1 MSVRQRTGL
10 LVLGR
15 APAHGVAACRRRALL
30 RCKRRCCATA
40 TAAAQQAGAGSETVS
55 HLRHPHRESEVW
67 LVGTSH
73 VSQES
78 VDEVASLIETL
89 RPSQVM
95 VELCPGRARQLLASH
110 GQTEGAAP
118 PPPGLLD
125 LAAGVFSAA
134 GAGGAAGAG
143 LGAYGAVLR
152 GLGMDPGQELRAAM
166 LSAAALEIPVLY
178 GDRPVEQTLARL
190 RQALTPG
197 ELMHMMGAAMGGEG
211 REVAALNARL
221 LTSSNI
227 TAAQEAMKNRATVRA
242 LVDVM
247 RRSAPGLVEVML
259 GERDV
264 LMADALAQLPAGS
277 RTVAVPPR
285 ADTSQ

>member
-1 MSVRQRTGL
+1 M
-10 LVLGR
+10 
-15 APAHGVAACRRRALL
+15 
-30 RCKRRCCATA
+30 
-40 TAAAQQAGAGSETVS
+40 
-55 HLRHPHRESEVW
+55 
-67 LVGTSH
+67 
-73 VSQES
+73 
-78 VDEVASLIETL
+78 
-89 RPSQVM
+89 
-95 VELCPGRARQLLASH
+95 
-110 GQTEGAAP
+110 
-118 PPPGLLD
+118 
-125 LAAGVFSAA
+125 
-134 GAGGAAGAG
+134 
-143 LGAYGAVLR
+143 
-152 GLGMDPGQELRAAM
+152 
-166 LSAAALEIPVLY
+166 
-178 GDRPVEQTLARL
+178 EQTLARL

-264 LMADALAQLPAGS
+264 LMANALAQLPAGS

>member
-30 RCKRRCCATA
+30 RCKRRCCTTA
-40 TAAAQQAGAGSETVS
+40 TAAAQQAWAGSETVS

-125 LAAGVFSAA
+125 LAAGGFSAA

-152 GLGMDPGQELRAAM
+152 GLGMDPGQELRTAM

-178 GDRPVEQTLARL
+178 GDRPVEQTLARRMRAGRKAGKL
-190 RQALTPG
+190 SPMHCFFLTKYTIPSRLTYLSRAVKRDIILEQA
-197 ELMHMMGAAMGGEG
+197 
-211 REVAALNARL
+211 
-221 LTSSNI
+221 
-227 TAAQEAMKNRATVRA
+227 Q
-242 LVDVM
+242 
-247 RRSAPGLVEVML
+247 
-259 GERDV
+259 
-264 LMADALAQLPAGS
+264 
-277 RTVAVPPR
+277 R
-285 ADTSQ
+285 ADTLVVNLIQELSMRSDTRMGDDSPDMVTVSVTRMSAFLAALTMFE